1 MRTLVG
7 SCKEWLSLLPQ
18 SLTSLPKQS
27 HDGHDPLYRFF
38 IREITVG
45 RKLLRQVRKDLEDVG
60 LACQGALKQTNHLRQ
75 LMTDLTKGT
84 IPTHW
89 RQYKVPKSLA
99 VASWIPDF
107 SSRLA
112 QLERVSQLAS
122 FSGLSVWLGG
132 LFYPEAYITATRQA
146 VAHRMSW
153 SLETL
158 ALRID
163 LEQPSDP
170 IAFGVEGLVL
180 EGATWVEDHLAINNG
195 DAMRLGGSQIR
206 WVQTSDCPKL
216 GESQALVTL
225 PVYLNNDRSDVL
237 FTVDLPFDS
246 AEASFSVV
254 RAVCLTAGG

>member
-1 MRTLVG
+1 M
-7 SCKEWLSLLPQ
+7 
-18 SLTSLPKQS
+18 TSLPKQS
-27 HDGHDPLYRFF
+27 QDGHDPLYRFF
-38 IREITVG
+38 IREIAVG

-75 LMTDLTKGT
+75 LMSDLTKGESIPITLISTDLNGLGT
-84 IPTHW
+84 IPAHW
-89 RQYKVPKSLA
+89 RQFKVPKSLA

-122 FSGLSVWLGG
+122 FSGLSVRLGG

-170 IAFGVEGLVL
+170 AAFGVG
-180 EGATWVEDHLAINNG
+180 GASTFIMYSTYRTLTGRRSI
-195 DAMRLGGSQIR
+195 RL
-206 WVQTSDCPKL
+206 
-216 GESQALVTL
+216 
-225 PVYLNNDRSDVL
+225 
-237 FTVDLPFDS
+237 DS
-246 AEASFSVV
+246 RGCSV
-254 RAVCLTAGG
+254 G

>member
-1 MRTLVG
+1 MWP
-7 SCKEWLSLLPQ
+7 KNLP
-18 SLTSLPKQS
+18 SLPKQS

-38 IREITVG
+38 IREIAVG

-75 LMTDLTKGT
+75 LMSDLMKGKSILTMFIDTDFKGLGT

-122 FSGLSVWLGG
+122 FSGLRVWLGG

-170 IAFGVEGLVL
+170 TAFGVEGASTFIVHSTYRTLT
-180 EGATWVEDHLAINNG
+180 GI
-195 DAMRLGGSQIR
+195 RSIRFGSR
-206 WVQTSDCPKL
+206 
-216 GESQALVTL
+216 G
-225 PVYLNNDRSDVL
+225 RSV
-237 FTVDLPFDS
+237 
-246 AEASFSVV
+246 
-254 RAVCLTAGG
+254 G